1 MFRLIEC
8 FVNKKLPSPEIVYGT
23 SCKQGYQFMFR
34 LIECLLT
41 ETFLS
46 PETQVTKVSNTCH
59 QLKKKCSFEGPVFH
73 L

>member
-1 MFRLIEC
+1 
-8 FVNKKLPSPEIVYGT
+8 
-23 SCKQGYQFMFR
+23 